1 MAEKMLNDDI
11 RGQVV
16 EILASMQH
24 PVEVI
29 FFGSKNPACE
39 YCTDT
44 ERLLKE
50 VAELSDQLNVQ
61 SFDLEDDAEVARQY
75 GIDKAPGFSIAGRDG
90 ERIIDYGIRY
100 AGIPAGHEFTS
111 LINDILIVSQRRS
124 GLSDETRQVLAELD
138 QPVHLQVFVT
148 PTCPYCPRSVVLAHQ
163 FALESDMI
171 VAEMIEAMEF
181 PELADQYGVSGVPHT
196 SINFGAGEVIG
207 AAPEG
212 QLLAEIRSVLEQ
224 NQPAQNG

>member
-1 MAEKMLNDDI
+1 MAEQMLNDDI

-16 EILASMQH
+16 EILASMQQ
-24 PVEVI
+24 PVEVV
-29 FFGSKNPACE
+29 FFGTQDPACE
-39 YCTDT
+39 YCADT

-50 VAELSDQLNVQ
+50 IAELSDQISVQ
-61 SFDLEDDAEVARQY
+61 VHDLQSDAELAQQY
-75 GIDKAPGFSIAGRDG
+75 GIDKAPGFIIAAREG
-90 ERIIDYGIRY
+90 ERLMDYGIRY

-111 LINDILIVSQRRS
+111 LINDLLIVSQRKS
-124 GLSDETRQVLAELD
+124 GLAEETRQALAELE

-163 FALESDMI
+163 FAFESDKV
-171 VAEMIEAMEF
+171 VAEMVEAMEF

-207 AAPEG
+207 AAPEA

-224 NQPAQNG
+224 GQPAENG